1 MESNCRIDPARSRIY
16 GVQLEIVRNAKTRM
30 LHAARSKGRIWL
42 LALLN
47 CRKLNSFLVEKVASS
62 LDVWFVL
69 SFAWINQRWAAEYP
83 GCRLQ
88 TVTEGMRDHD
98 QVGCFGE

>member
-16 GVQLEIVRNAKTRM
+16 GVQMEIVRNAKTRM

-69 SFAWINQRWAAEYP
+69 SF
-83 GCRLQ
+83 CL
-88 TVTEGMRDHD
+88 DHPE
-98 QVGCFGE
+98 VGRRRSWMPVANRH